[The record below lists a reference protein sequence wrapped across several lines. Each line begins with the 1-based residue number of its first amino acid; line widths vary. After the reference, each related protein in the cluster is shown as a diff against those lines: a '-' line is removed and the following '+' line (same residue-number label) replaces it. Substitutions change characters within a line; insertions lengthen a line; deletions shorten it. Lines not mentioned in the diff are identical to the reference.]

1 MPPEIHG
8 DGGDAMIEV
17 RAKDR
22 LFVLVVLPLAL
33 AGSYLGFVRTGLSE
47 RLEKLTMRE
56 RELVA
61 EEDFPLELR
70 RAEMRRDEARAELA
84 AEKAMPPPVSR
95 VKSTAGARLAE
106 REAAAI
112 AVLRE
117 AGLSVSK
124 MEHVEGGEVTILR
137 STGLCPDPMVR
148 GFSIDGGY
156 PAVKR
161 ALEILVERELA
172 LAVQRLAMDENGRW
186 RIEIIL

>member
-1 MPPEIHG
+1 
-8 DGGDAMIEV
+8 MIEV
-17 RAKDR
+17 RVKDR
-22 LFVLVVLPLAL
+22 LFVLVMLPLAL
-33 AGSYLGFVRTGLSE
+33 AGLYLGFVRTGLSE

-56 RELVA
+56 RELVT

-70 RAEMRRDEARAELA
+70 RAEMRRDEACAELA
-84 AEKAMPPPVSR
+84 AAKAMPPPVSR
-95 VKSTAGARLAE
+95 VKATAGASLAE

-117 AGLSVSK
+117 TGLSVAK
-124 MEHVEGGEVTILR
+124 MERVEGGDVAILQL
-137 STGLCPDPMVR
+137 TGFCPNPVVR

-172 LAVQRLAMDENGRW
+172 LAVQRLAMDEDGRW